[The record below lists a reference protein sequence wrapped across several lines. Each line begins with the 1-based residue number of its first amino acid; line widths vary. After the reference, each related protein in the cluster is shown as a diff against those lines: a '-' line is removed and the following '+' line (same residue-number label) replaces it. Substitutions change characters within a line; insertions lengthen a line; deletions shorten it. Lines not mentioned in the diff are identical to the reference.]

1 MIILE
6 VQNFKELQII
16 IVGVLLSS
24 RTTRTCLNLV
34 VKGGAMKDHRGGD
47 KLYHLAHC

>member
-6 VQNFKELQII
+6 VQKFKELQII

-24 RTTRTCLNLV
+24 RTTRLTCLNLV
-34 VKGGAMKDHRGGD
+34 I
-47 KLYHLAHC
+47 